1 MISEK
6 EKIWKYTLVALII
19 GLGVLLFIQ
28 AKPFI
33 NGILGAFALYV
44 LLRKPTFR
52 LCDRIKPK
60 FAVPIVIACV
70 ILFILIPLSLFV
82 WFVIHNLQ
90 GVNWNPHSIIEPVKN
105 MILAVEAKTGMD
117 ILSSSTLSF
126 MASKL
131 SLFGQYV
138 IGGIGDFFVNLFV
151 IVLLLYFLLAGGRD
165 MESYVKSILP
175 FSEHNKK
182 DVMEKVNVMVR
193 SNTIGIP
200 LLAIIQGMIAWIGF
214 MLFDVPNAFL
224 AAFLTGIASVIPVV
238 GTAIVW
244 LPLSVYFVVIGEWVS
259 GICMLAFGAIIISQC
274 DNLIRFILQK
284 KMANT
289 HPLITL
295 FGVIAGLPIFGFMGI
310 IFGPLLVSLF
320 LLFLDMFRNEY
331 LIERNPAPLQDE
343 SGSGESAVQERD

>member
-1 MISEK
+1 MK
-6 EKIWKYTLVALII
+6 KIACFVLALLITAGLAARLQAQTVSSYNFTSTTGNTYTALDGTATTVSGVAS
-19 GLGVLLFIQ
+19 
-28 AKPFI
+28 AS
-33 NGILGAFALYV
+33 GAFEDMFFNATESIDYNETSALAGIPIGFDFLFDGKTY
-44 LLRKPTFR
+44 
-52 LCDRIKPK
+52 DK
-60 FAVPIVIACV
+60 F
-70 ILFILIPLSLFV
+70 
-82 WFVIHNLQ
+82 
-90 GVNWNPHSIIEPVKN
+90 
-105 MILAVEAKTGMD
+105 
-117 ILSSSTLSF
+117 
-126 MASKL
+126 
-131 SLFGQYV
+131 V

-343 SGSGESAVQERD
+343 SESGESAVQERD